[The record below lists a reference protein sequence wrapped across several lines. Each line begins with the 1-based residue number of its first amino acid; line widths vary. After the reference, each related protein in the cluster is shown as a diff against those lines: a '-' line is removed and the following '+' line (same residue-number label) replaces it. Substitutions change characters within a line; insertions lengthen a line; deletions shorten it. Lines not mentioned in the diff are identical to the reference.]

1 MRRLTVAVVAALT
14 GVWATAALSDTVA
27 VVAICSK
34 QQKKCDKDT
43 ARSVYRIP
51 VQGTICFVPIQQR
64 LAEMGVYDEK
74 QDDIKITC
82 ETKSAG

>member
-1 MRRLTVAVVAALT
+1 MKLALRT
-14 GVWATAALSDTVA
+14 FAFMVMAGPAFADTVA
-27 VVAICSK
+27 VVSICSK
-34 QQKKCDKDT
+34 AEKHCNKNT

-82 ETKSAG
+82 EPKSAG